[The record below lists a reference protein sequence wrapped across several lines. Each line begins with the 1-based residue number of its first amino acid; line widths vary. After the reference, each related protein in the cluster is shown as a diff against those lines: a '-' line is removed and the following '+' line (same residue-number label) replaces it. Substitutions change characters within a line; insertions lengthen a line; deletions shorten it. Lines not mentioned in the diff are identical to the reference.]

1 MREEK
6 NSEKKEQSE
15 ETFDI
20 QSTNVKIQKEEENPG
35 IGYEIGFGLGGNT

>member
-20 QSTNVKIQKEEENPG
+20 QSTNVKIQKEEENTG
-35 IGYEIGFGLGGNT
+35 IGYEIGFGLG